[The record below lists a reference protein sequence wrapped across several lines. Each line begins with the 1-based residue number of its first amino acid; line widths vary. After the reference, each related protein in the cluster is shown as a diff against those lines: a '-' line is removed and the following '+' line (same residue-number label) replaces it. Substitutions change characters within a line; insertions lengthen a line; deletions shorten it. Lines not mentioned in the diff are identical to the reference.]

1 MFDAVS
7 MYGVDGFECKL
18 GVIDQA
24 SDLSAQGASSG
35 ISQTKMGRNASYVMS
50 IPEMIVGMVTRSS
63 TGATQ
68 A

>member
-1 MFDAVS
+1 

-35 ISQTKMGRNASYVMS
+35 ISQTKMGRNAAHVMP
-50 IPEMIVGMVTRSS
+50 IPEMIVGMVTHDSA
-63 TGATQ
+63 GATQ

>member
-1 MFDAVS
+1 MH
-7 MYGVDGFECKL
+7 GGEGFEFKL

-35 ISQTKMGRNASYVMS
+35 SSQTKMGRNASHVMS
-50 IPEMIVGMVTRSS
+50 IHQIIVGMVTRNS